1 MGHVCNTCGSS
12 GNCEDE
18 KDSVSR
24 GATVEGCGDW
34 TEIVPICCI
43 CGESVAPG
51 SGKFVNRV
59 PDCND
64 LRTRIENG
72 YRFPLGDFV
81 CAECDSKHPEED
93 IEEGKNLYDVDLC
106 SFHCRADS
114 EEEVRRKAIRYIAS
128 TYTPVIDA
136 IISCESDDQP
146 FFGGYA

>member
-59 PDCND
+59 PQCDD
-64 LRTRIENG
+64 LRTRVTNG
-72 YRFPLGDFV
+72 YSHPLGDFI
-81 CAECDSKHPEED
+81 CAECDSEDPED
-93 IEEGKNLYDVDLC
+93 AIGEGKNAYYIDLP
-106 SFHCRADS
+106 SPWIRADS
-114 EEEVRRKAIRYIAS
+114 KEEAHRKWRRYFHS
-128 TYTPVIDA
+128 GHWSPED
-136 IISCESDDQP
+136 ESVDLAEKDIED
-146 FFGGYA
+146 